1 MTEFIYEKQ
10 AKANAP
16 MADNLELPEQWCW
29 QAIALLTGRYR
40 YGLISASEAAKE
52 LALIKK
58 QFSSMMTEVK
68 YIHWTSQ
75 LWRNAE
81 GAAMRFNENP
91 CKDTA
96 FEMRDAIYGSTY
108 KNKGEIWNE

>member
-10 AKANAP
+10 AKENKP
-16 MADNLELPEQWCW
+16 MVDNLELPEQWCW

-75 LWRNAE
+75 LWRNVE
-81 GAAMRFNENP
+81 GATRRFNEEPTLDN
-91 CKDTA
+91 A
-96 FEMRDAIYGSTY
+96 FEMRKAIYGDVFKKTEAMLS
-108 KNKGEIWNE
+108 E